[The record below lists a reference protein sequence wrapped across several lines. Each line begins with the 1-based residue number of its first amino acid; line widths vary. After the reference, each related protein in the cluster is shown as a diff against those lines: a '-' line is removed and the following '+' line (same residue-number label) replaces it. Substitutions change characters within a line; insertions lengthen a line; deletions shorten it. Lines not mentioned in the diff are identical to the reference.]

1 MLPPHSHI
9 TTRRAMRVI
18 ATLAL
23 VTFFV
28 AGCDRRPD
36 EGPVV
41 VSAIGGEIAFADPA
55 RGPLANGDRLL
66 LGATAQGLVS
76 FDETGQV
83 EPGLAESWIVF
94 DHGMSYLFRLRDA
107 EWNDGDKVTA
117 EEVVAALRRQIAP
130 GSRNALL
137 PYLSAIDQIVVRTPE
152 VLEIELKSPRPDLLK
167 LFAQPELALFRTR
180 KPGGSGPFRQAGTM
194 HGNILLRPAFDPR
207 RSPDD
212 DVAEPGPQDN
222 VELIG
227 ERAAR
232 AIARF
237 ELRQSDL
244 VSGGTAADWPLLN
257 AASVAPANR
266 RIDPAAGLFGWAI
279 VDRDGFLAE
288 AANRAAVARAID
300 RQAIVAAFASAWSS
314 TTQILPD
321 TLDSAA
327 PPAQP
332 GWASATT
339 TTATATATTPPPDP
353 VARWRVAHPG
363 DLRLRLAVP
372 RGPGGTLV
380 FGLSAAGLRRIG
392 IAADRVGWDAP
403 ADLRLIDAVAP
414 YDSARWYLATACQ
427 LCSDAARAAL
437 DGARDADTME
447 LRAQHLAEADA
458 ALASDVAYIPIARPL
473 RWSLVSLRLKQW
485 QTNARAAHPLNRLRG
500 VAN

>member
-1 MLPPHSHI
+1 M
-9 TTRRAMRVI
+9 RATV
-18 ATLAL
+18 TLAL
-23 VTFFV
+23 AMFV
-28 AGCDRRPD
+28 LADCDRRPD

-41 VSAIGGEIAFADPA
+41 VSAIGGEIALADPA
-55 RGPLANGDRLL
+55 RDALTHGDRLL
-66 LGATAQGLVS
+66 LGATTQGLVS
-76 FDETGQV
+76 FDEAGQV

-107 EWNDGDKVTA
+107 EWNDGEKVTA
-117 EEVVAALRRQIAP
+117 EDVVAALRRQIAP

-167 LFAQPELALFRTR
+167 LFAQPELGLFRTR
-180 KPGGSGPFRQAGTM
+180 KGGGSGPFRQAGGR
-194 HGNILLRPAFDPR
+194 HGHIVLRPAFDPH

-232 AIARF
+232 AVARF
-237 ELRQSDL
+237 ALRQSDL
-244 VSGGTAADWPLLN
+244 VSGGTAADWPLIGV
-257 AASVAPANR
+257 AGIAPANR
-266 RIDPAAGLFGWAI
+266 RIDPAVGLFGWAI
-279 VDRDGFLAE
+279 VDRSGFLAE
-288 AANRAAVARAID
+288 PANRAAIARAVD
-300 RQAIVAAFASAWSS
+300 RQTIVGAFASTWQS

-332 GWASATT
+332 GWATP
-339 TTATATATTPPPDP
+339 TAIIPTDP
-353 VARWRVAHPG
+353 VAAWRSAHPG

-372 RGPGGTLV
+372 DGPGSTLV
-380 FGLSAAGLRRIG
+380 FGLTAAGLRRIG
-392 IAADRVGWDAP
+392 IVAERVDWGAS

-427 LCSDAARAAL
+427 LCNETAQAALDAAREAP
-437 DGARDADTME
+437 TMA

-458 ALASDVAYIPIARPL
+458 ALASDVAFIPIAQPL

-485 QTNARAAHPLNRLRG
+485 QSNARAWHPLNRLRG
-500 VAN
+500 IAN

>member
-1 MLPPHSHI
+1 MA
-9 TTRRAMRVI
+9 RAMRRVFVLV
-18 ATLAL
+18 LAML
-23 VTFFV
+23 VLTD
-28 AGCDRRPD
+28 CDRRPD

-41 VSAIGGEIAFADPA
+41 VSAIGGEIAFVDPA
-55 RGPLANGDRLL
+55 RGPLAHGDRLL

-107 EWNDGDKVTA
+107 EWDDGDKVTA

-130 GSRNALL
+130 GSHNALL
-137 PYLSAIDQIVVRTPE
+137 PYLSAIDQIVVRTPA

-167 LFAQPELALFRTR
+167 LFAQPEMALFRTR
-180 KPGGSGPFRQAGTM
+180 KQGGSGPFRQAGGR
-194 HGNILLRPAFDPR
+194 HGQILLRPAFDPH

-222 VELIG
+222 VALIG
-227 ERAAR
+227 ERAPR

-237 ELRQSDL
+237 AMRQSDL

-257 AASVAPANR
+257 AAGVAPANR

-279 VDRDGFLAE
+279 VDRGGFLAE
-288 AANRAAVARAID
+288 PANRAAIARAID
-300 RQAIVAAFASAWSS
+300 RQAIVAAFANTWQA

-332 GWASATT
+332 GW
-339 TTATATATTPPPDP
+339 TTPTAIIPTDP
-353 VARWRVAHPG
+353 VAAWRGAHPG
-363 DLRLRLAVP
+363 DVRLRLALP
-372 RGPGGTLV
+372 RGSGGTIV
-380 FGLSAAGLRRIG
+380 FGLTAAGLRRIG
-392 IAADRVGWDAP
+392 IAADRVDWDAS

-414 YDSARWYLATACQ
+414 YDSARWYLANACQ
-427 LCSDAARAAL
+427 LCSETAQAALDAAREAP
-437 DGARDADTME
+437 TMA

-458 ALASDVAYIPIARPL
+458 ALASDVAFIPIAQPL

-485 QTNARAAHPLNRLRG
+485 QPNARAWHPLNRLRG
-500 VAN
+500 IAK